1 MLIVAAKVLLTP
13 ILLVASMLAAR
24 KWGPV
29 VGGWLLGLPLV
40 SGPVSMFLFVEHGP
54 RFAENAARGALLGL
68 VAAGAFCVCYAFAAR
83 RLPWWS
89 SLATAYA
96 VCFGA
101 IWMLSLVHLGIGW
114 TLVLVLTTLF
124 LLARVIH
131 APESVEPVPTPR
143 VTGML
148 ARMAIASTIVMLL
161 TASAGVL
168 GSQAAGLLAPL
179 PVLAAIMTA
188 SSHRRSGAGAANGL
202 LRGAVV
208 GSWGGAAF
216 FAVVVAL
223 IGIVGPVPTYLG
235 ATVAALLVAA
245 IAMRVSARTEH
256 MFSLQALRT
265 LRA

>member
-13 ILLVASMLAAR
+13 MLLVASMFAAR
-24 KWGPV
+24 KWGAV
-29 VGGWLLGLPLV
+29 IGGWLLGLPLV

-68 VAAGAFCVCYAFAAR
+68 VAAGAFCAVYAFAAI

-101 IWMLSLVHLGIGW
+101 VWMLSLTHLGLAW
-114 TLVLVLTTLF
+114 TLVLVLGTLIV
-124 LLARVIH
+124 LALVVR
-131 APESVEPVPTPR
+131 APENTEPLPAPPIRDV
-143 VTGML
+143 L
-148 ARMAIASTIVMLL
+148 ARMAIASTLVVLL
-161 TASAGVL
+161 TASAGIL
-168 GSQAAGLLAPL
+168 GSKAAGLLAPL
-179 PVLAAIMTA
+179 PVVAAIMTA
-188 SSHRRSGAGAANGL
+188 SSHRKAGVGAARGL

-223 IGIVGPVPTYLG
+223 LGVLGPVPTYVG
-235 ATVAALLVAA
+235 ATMAAGLVAA
-245 IAMRVSARTEH
+245 VAMRVSAH
-256 MFSLQALRT
+256 MR
-265 LRA
+265 RAVWRHAI